1 MSLGI
6 NVYSVPRF
14 TSRMKQ
20 DSAKILV
27 RNITMCSHCG
37 KVIEEEVTQSTK
49 LWFNVKRMGDPKRFY
64 TKFVEGELRYYCEAK
79 VHHKNCLLG

>member
-1 MSLGI
+1 MSLAV
-6 NVYSVPRF
+6 NVFSVPRL
-14 TSRMKQ
+14 TSKMKE

-27 RNITMCSHCG
+27 RNITICSHCG
-37 KVIEEEVTQSTK
+37 KVIDEEVSQNTK
-49 LWFNVKRMGDPKRFY
+49 LWFNVKRMGDPNRFY